1 MDINDFADKFA
12 SNAKIFIKIT
22 ILGMMMMGTARC
34 ISETVEKKEYETT
47 KSIIPGI
54 DTVKVFRVTPYT
66 SRTGTY
72 YELNCVTKDGQTIQF
87 RSSQLDNSKA
97 PMPREG
103 DQIVISFDNDN
114 FLRLNTFKI
123 HQNLTANKQ
132 AETLMKQR

>member
-12 SNAKIFIKIT
+12 TNTKIFVKIT
-22 ILGMMMMGTARC
+22 ILGMMMMGTARF
-34 ISETVEKKEYETT
+34 ISKTVEKKEYETV

-66 SRTGTY
+66 SKNGTY
-72 YELNCVTKDGQTIQF
+72 YELNCITKDGQTVQF
-87 RSSQLDNSKA
+87 RTSQLDNSKT
-97 PMPREG
+97 PTPREG

-114 FLRLNTFKI
+114 FLCLNVFKI

-132 AETLMKQR
+132 AEMLMKQK